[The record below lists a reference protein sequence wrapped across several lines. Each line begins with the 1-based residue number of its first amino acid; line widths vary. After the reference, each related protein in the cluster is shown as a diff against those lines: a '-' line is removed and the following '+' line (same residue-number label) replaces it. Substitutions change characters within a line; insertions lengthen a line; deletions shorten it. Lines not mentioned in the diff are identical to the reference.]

1 MHGLGASN
9 RDFEDVVPLLQAPN
23 VRFLFPS
30 APTRAVTINGGMK
43 MPAWY
48 DILSLGDPPRREDE
62 VGVREA
68 QELISTIIEDEIARG
83 VPSERIVL
91 MGFSQGGAMALHVGT
106 RFEQALAGV
115 GVLSGYLI
123 LPAHFA
129 AERHAANQ
137 QTPILF
143 CHGINDPT
151 VPLQL
156 GRRAYDTVNAAGYPA
171 AWHTFPMGHSMC
183 MPEVDVL
190 RDWLGTCGLRG

>member
-1 MHGLGASN
+1 MPSSSLDTFEVAPASEPVGSVIWMHGLGASN

-106 RFEQALAGV
+106 RF
-115 GVLSGYLI
+115 
-123 LPAHFA
+123 P
-129 AERHAANQ
+129 
-137 QTPILF
+137 
-143 CHGINDPT
+143 
-151 VPLQL
+151 
-156 GRRAYDTVNAAGYPA
+156 
-171 AWHTFPMGHSMC
+171 
-183 MPEVDVL
+183 
-190 RDWLGTCGLRG
+190 